1 MKLNPSKLCLLG
13 LGLVQSVNSMERP
26 NVVFIMS
33 DQHQKM
39 AVGCLGSN
47 VRTVMGGSVTPN
59 IDSLAANGILYTNA
73 YTPAPLSAPARASLT
88 TGCYPSHHTALRHKY
103 NGKGSGESRFPGI
116 LPDLPCFAELF
127 RKAGYST
134 AAIGKMHVHGEL
146 KGVNDLGY
154 DYVDLRFYTEYPGAH
169 YADRANGD
177 WNRRYR
183 EMDPYKKKT
192 YREID
197 GDKYSEVDPSVTVKD
212 NHNNVKYLETLV
224 EEDSQMFDYLVAEES
239 IKFMEKCV
247 KENKP
252 FFINVGFEKPHEP
265 YTTTRKYMDLYNPDD
280 MPLPEEWNQ
289 FNEDGPF
296 PFLMNWLPQKHGNKM
311 MAKNTMA
318 GYYACVS
325 SMDEQLGK
333 VIETCKRL
341 GIYDNTIFVYTTD
354 HGENMYQHG
363 LLQKHCMFESAVG
376 VPMIISYPKALSKG
390 KVSDN
395 LVSTLDLLPTIL
407 ELSDIEVPSTFDGV
421 SLINNSAEDKDR
433 YVYSEFYEAGQQYKM
448 FPKEKMVPMRM
459 CRWKNYKY
467 IYTHGFI
474 GQLYDLE
481 ADPNEQ
487 HNLAIS
493 PSSEISEIIEQLR
506 FRALADW
513 TVDDFPLLSAN
524 VERTGKNLKFTI
536 NENIPSAIK
545 YVLYASE
552 TSDFEKAD
560 KVIESDKNTILIK
573 DELGNERYYWIMIEE
588 KMERTLGPS
597 KLYSGVKVATSVFP
611 ANIPMTVEM
620 KVTPKMKEHNFK
632 YNKVAVYTE

>member
-1 MKLNPSKLCLLG
+1 MDLKMFLTGASIIIPATILSHN
-13 LGLVQSVNSMERP
+13 RP

-39 AVGCLGSN
+39 AVGCYGCS
-47 VRTVMGGSVTPN
+47 VRTISGKSVTPN
-59 IDSLAANGILYTNA
+59 IDFLAANGIIYTNA
-73 YTPAPLSAPARASLT
+73 YTPAPLGAPARASLT

-103 NGKGSGESRFPGI
+103 NGHGSGESRFPGI
-116 LPDLPCFAELF
+116 LPNLPCFAELF

-134 AAIGKMHVHGEL
+134 ASIGKMHVHGEL
-146 KGVNDLGY
+146 KDVNDLGY
-154 DYVDLRFYTEYPGAH
+154 DYVDLRFYTEYPGCH
-169 YADRANGD
+169 YSDRANGD

-183 EMDPYKKKT
+183 EMDPYRKKT
-192 YREID
+192 YKEID
-197 GDKYSEVDPSVTVKD
+197 GEKYSDVDSSVTVKD

-224 EEDSQMFDYLVAEES
+224 EKDFQMFDYLVAEES
-239 IKFMEKCV
+239 IKFIEKCV
-247 KENKP
+247 DENRP

-265 YTTTRKYMDLYNPDD
+265 YTTTRKYMDLYNPED
-280 MPLPEEWNQ
+280 MPLPETWNQ

-325 SMDEQLGK
+325 SMDDQLGK
-333 VIETCKRL
+333 VIEACKRL

-376 VPMIISYPKALSKG
+376 VPMIISYPKTLSKG
-390 KVSDN
+390 IISDN

-407 ELSDIEVPSTFDGV
+407 KLSDIDVPSTFDGI
-421 SLINNSAEDKDR
+421 SLINDSAVDENR

-448 FPKEKMVPMRM
+448 FPEEKMVPMKM

-474 GQLYDLE
+474 DQLYDLNV
-481 ADPNEQ
+481 DPKEQ
-487 HNLAIS
+487 QNLAIS
-493 PSSEISEIIEQLR
+493 PSSEISKIIEQLK

-524 VERTGKNLKFTI
+524 VVRKGERLEFSI
-536 NENIPSAIK
+536 NEIIPSAVK

-552 TSDFEKAD
+552 TSDFERAE
-560 KVIESDKNTILIK
+560 KVFESDKNNFLIK
-573 DELGNERYYWIMIEE
+573 DESNMERYYWIMVEE
-588 KMERTLGPS
+588 ELERTFEPS

-611 ANIPMTVEM
+611 ANIPMTVGM
-620 KVTPKMKEHNFK
+620 RVTPNMKEHSFK
-632 YNKVAVYTE
+632 YKNVAVYNE

>member
-1 MKLNPSKLCLLG
+1 
-13 LGLVQSVNSMERP
+13 
-26 NVVFIMS
+26 
-33 DQHQKM
+33 
-39 AVGCLGSN
+39 
-47 VRTVMGGSVTPN
+47 
-59 IDSLAANGILYTNA
+59 
-73 YTPAPLSAPARASLT
+73 
-88 TGCYPSHHTALRHKY
+88 
-103 NGKGSGESRFPGI
+103 
-116 LPDLPCFAELF
+116 
-127 RKAGYST
+127 
-134 AAIGKMHVHGEL
+134 
-146 KGVNDLGY
+146 
-154 DYVDLRFYTEYPGAH
+154 
-169 YADRANGD
+169 
-177 WNRRYR
+177 
-183 EMDPYKKKT
+183 
-192 YREID
+192 
-197 GDKYSEVDPSVTVKD
+197 
-212 NHNNVKYLETLV
+212 
-224 EEDSQMFDYLVAEES
+224 
-239 IKFMEKCV
+239 
-247 KENKP
+247 
-252 FFINVGFEKPHEP
+252 
-265 YTTTRKYMDLYNPDD
+265 

-325 SMDEQLGK
+325 SMDDQLGK
-333 VIETCKRL
+333 VMDACKRL

-354 HGENMYQHG
+354 HGENMYRHG

-376 VPMIISYPKALSKG
+376 VPMIISYPKVLSKG

-421 SLINNSAEDKDR
+421 SLINNSAEDEDR

-474 GQLYDLE
+474 DQLYDLE
-481 ADPNEQ
+481 ADPKEQ

-493 PSSEISEIIEQLR
+493 PSSEISEIIEQLK
-506 FRALADW
+506 FRTLADW
-513 TVDDFPLLSAN
+513 TVDDFPLLSVN

-536 NENIPSAIK
+536 NENIPSAVK
-545 YVLYASE
+545 YVLYASD
-552 TSDFEKAD
+552 TSDFEKAE
-560 KVIESDKNTILIK
+560 KVVELDKNTILIK
-573 DELGNERYYWIMIEE
+573 DESGNERYYWIMVEE
-588 KMERTLGPS
+588 KMERTFGPS

-632 YNKVAVYTE
+632 YNKVAVYNK